1 MRADLGELLRP
12 AAVAET
18 AQSIVAA
25 QRPDGAIPW
34 EPGRHVDPWDHV
46 ECAMALDVAGRHAEA
61 RAAYDWLAATQ
72 RPDGSWAARYERGRA
87 VEHHAETNFTAYVA
101 VGLRHHLLATGDETA
116 VRELW
121 PVVRRAIEFVLDLQD
136 AGGQVWWARGR
147 DGEPDHLALTTGGS
161 SVHHSLR
168 NAARLA
174 EDLGEAKPEWELAA
188 DRLAHA
194 LVAHPE
200 RFADR
205 GRWSMDWYYPV
216 LGGVLAGDAARARLD
231 AEWDRFVV
239 PGLGIRC
246 VADRPWVTGA
256 ETCELALG
264 LAAIGELDAAAE
276 QVAAM
281 QHLRHD
287 DGSYWTGYVWPD
299 DARWPVERSTWTGA
313 AVLLAAD
320 AIEGGPTRDAFQA
333 GTAAGDNA
341 ECCELTAQDLRMA
354 SEPAPSPEP
363 AAQPEPAARR

>member
-1 MRADLGELLRP
+1 MRAELGELLDTS
-12 AAVAET
+12 AVTET
-18 AQSIVAA
+18 AASIAAA

-46 ECAMALDVAGRHAEA
+46 ECAMALDVAGRHGEA
-61 RAAYDWLAATQ
+61 RAAYEWLARTQ

-87 VEHHAETNFTAYVA
+87 VEHHAESNFTAYVA
-101 VGLRHHLLATGDETA
+101 VGLRHHVLATGDDA
-116 VRELW
+116 AARRLW
-121 PVVRRAIEFVLDLQD
+121 PVVQRAIDFVLDLQD
-136 AGGQVWWARGR
+136 AGGQIWWARGT
-147 DGEPDHLALTTGGS
+147 DGEADELALTTGGS

-174 EDLGEAKPEWELAA
+174 EDLGESQPEWELAA

-194 LVAHPE
+194 LIAHPE

-216 LGGVLAGDAARARLD
+216 LGGVLTGAAARARLD
-231 AEWDRFVV
+231 ADWDRFVV

-256 ETCELALG
+256 ETCELALA
-264 LAAIGELDAAAE
+264 LAAIGEEDRAAE

-299 DARWPVERSTWTGA
+299 RTRWPVERSTWTGA

-320 AIEGGPTRDAFQA
+320 AIAGGPTREAFRA
-333 GTAAGDNA
+333 GAAAAGHE
-341 ECCELTAQDLRMA
+341 ECCELTAEDVQAVPLADDVSTA
-354 SEPAPSPEP
+354 
-363 AAQPEPAARR
+363 